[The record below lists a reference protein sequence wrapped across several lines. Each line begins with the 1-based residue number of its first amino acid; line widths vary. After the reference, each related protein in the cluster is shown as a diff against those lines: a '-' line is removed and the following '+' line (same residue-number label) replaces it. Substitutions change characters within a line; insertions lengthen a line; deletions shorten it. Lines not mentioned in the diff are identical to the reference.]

1 MSNRAA
7 NIRSITRR
15 VCYAGRCVH
24 VPFNHVM
31 QPKRRSTPVG
41 SFFVR
46 PTELLPLQIKCA
58 RAEIDDAVVR
68 AQDFGA
74 EQAGDGRRSVQKTA
88 VNQTF
93 QIDHADVLAQNI
105 DRTDRQAANPRD
117 LHAPLF

>member
-7 NIRSITRR
+7 NHSLDNEEGLLCGSPTST
-15 VCYAGRCVH
+15 
-24 VPFNHVM
+24 PDLTNVM
-31 QPKRRSTPVG
+31 QPLRRSTPVG

-74 EQAGDGRRSVQKTA
+74 EQAGDGRGSLQESA

-93 QIDHADVLAQNI
+93 EIDHADVLAQ
-105 DRTDRQAANPRD
+105 
-117 LHAPLF
+117 